1 MPSTVQII
9 RRRRKSGRSRSGQT
23 TGRILLIGGVIL
35 ITLLAGVL
43 GLVTSAIY
51 SDYVVALPVNA
62 DMSRIFGSIGR
73 EAFVPVQV
81 FDRTGTEL
89 FAELSNPSSEQRR
102 WYFLDPAGP
111 LTLPPHVIQATV
123 ASHDESFWTNQG
135 YVAEDLWGALFAGSN
150 IEGSPS
156 ENSTITQ
163 RLVETQLIAI
173 HPSPTNRL
181 KTYLQTAFLSED
193 LTSRYPKEKI
203 LEWYLNSANYGEL
216 AFGIDAAAL
225 VYFGKHA
232 SELTLAESALLAPIP
247 LNPNVTPFSSLEVS
261 IEHQGDVLRAMEDLG
276 MIDGKQADEALSEEI
291 ELNDSEAVGDTGY
304 DTLEAFLGVEL
315 EALLGAGAIGRSGLR
330 VTSSLD
336 YDLQL
341 QADCALRTHRAR
353 LSGAP
358 VASVEPSADGSPC
371 VASGLLPPLRPG
383 DAEVDHQIEDF
394 SSIVLDSATGEVL
407 SFVGAVEQ
415 PHEIGS
421 AIIPT
426 IYLTAFTQGY
436 SPGTMVLDIPDSDP
450 TQENAQ
456 DTTLN
461 IRGPVRMRN
470 ALANLFSFAAD
481 RTLRLVGTERVLNTM
496 RSLGIAPVLEVEDPG
511 EWRINDNGIRISLL
525 DLSFSYSTIANMGN
539 LIGLDQTI
547 YSGLSNGRGLR
558 PTVISEV
565 EDSQGN
571 LVYRFQPQSR
581 SVLSTQLA
589 FLLADVLSDE
599 AARWQTLGQSNP
611 LEIGRPGAVF
621 SASASD
627 EQDFWTIG
635 FTPSHIVG
643 VWAGNPDDDTT
654 KGVTVLNGTAP
665 IWHALIQYVTK
676 DIPSESWEMPAGI
689 SRVEVCDPSG
699 LLPTTYC
706 PSIVQE
712 IYIHGTEPTHADH
725 LYQPF
730 EINKETGK
738 LATLGTPAGLIEER
752 VYLVPPAEAA
762 AWADLLGFESP
773 PTEYDTL
780 QSRDMTSNGVSIS
793 APSSFDFVND
803 EVVIRG
809 SVHPANLAYYR
820 LQYGMGLKPTE
831 WVQIGVD
838 NILAVQNGRLGTW
851 DTDGLSGLYTLQLI
865 AVDDDD
871 QIFSAAVHITVDD
884 SPPEIEIIFPD
895 ELINIEMEIGSEL
908 IIQADV
914 HDEFG
919 LQEVIFYLDNTEL
932 KRSTAPPYSMRV
944 PGVSRGEHQILIRA
958 TDLAGNWSTS
968 VPINFFVR

>member
-9 RRRRKSGRSRSGQT
+9 RRRRKDGRSRSGQT
-23 TGRILLIGGVIL
+23 PGRILLIGGVIL

-51 SDYVVALPVNA
+51 SEYVAALPVDA

-89 FAELSNPSSEQRR
+89 IVELSNPAAELRR
-102 WYFLDPAGP
+102 WHYLDPAGP
-111 LTLPPHVIQATV
+111 LTLSPYVIQATV

-135 YVAEDLWGALFAGSN
+135 YVGEELWGAFFAGSN
-150 IEGSPS
+150 LGGTPR

-163 RLVETQLIAI
+163 SLVETQLIAL
-173 HPSPTNRL
+173 HPFPDSRL
-181 KTYLQTAFLSED
+181 KTSLQTAFLSED

-247 LNPNVTPFSSLEVS
+247 LNPADTPFSSPEVS
-261 IEHQGDVLRAMEDLG
+261 IEHQVDVLLAMVDLG
-276 MIDGKQADEALSEEI
+276 MIDGEQADAAFSEEI
-291 ELNDSEAVGDTGY
+291 DLNYPKAVGDSGY
-304 DTLEAFLGVEL
+304 DTLDSLLRAEL
-315 EALLGAGAIGRSGLR
+315 EALLGVRAIGRSGLR

-341 QADCALRTHRAR
+341 QADCALRTHKAR

-358 VASVEPSADGSPC
+358 AASVEPSADGSPC

-394 SSIVLDSATGEVL
+394 SSIVLDSSTGEVL

-421 AIIPT
+421 AIIPA

-450 TQENAQ
+450 TQENTQGAV
-456 DTTLN
+456 LN
-461 IRGPVRMRN
+461 IRGPVRMRT

-496 RSLGIAPVLEVEDPG
+496 RSLGVEPVLEVEDPG
-511 EWRINDNGIRISLL
+511 EWGIEDNGIRISLL

-539 LIGLDQTI
+539 LIGLDRTN
-547 YSGLSNGRGLR
+547 YSGFSNRRGLI
-558 PTVISEV
+558 PTLISEM

-571 LVYRFQPQSR
+571 LVYRFEPQTR
-581 SVLSTQLA
+581 AVLSTQLA
-589 FLLADVLSDE
+589 YLLADVLSDE

-621 SASASD
+621 SASTAD
-627 EQDFWTIG
+627 EHDFWTIG

-643 VWAGNPDDDTT
+643 VWAGNTDGDAT

-689 SRVEVCDPSG
+689 SRLEVCDPSG

-712 IYIHGTEPTHADH
+712 IFIHGTGPTHADH
-725 LYQPF
+725 LFQPF

-738 LATLGTPAGLIEER
+738 LATLGTPGGLIEER
-752 VYLVPPAEAA
+752 VYLVLPAEAV

-780 QSRDMTSNGVSIS
+780 QSREMTSNGVSIS

-809 SVHPANLAYYR
+809 SVQPTNLAYYR
-820 LQYGMGLKPTE
+820 LQYGMGLNPTE

-838 NILAVQNGRLGTW
+838 NELAVQNGRLGTW

-865 AVDDDD
+865 AVDEDD
-871 QIFSAAVHITVDD
+871 QIYSAAIHITVDD
-884 SPPEIEIIFPD
+884 SSPEIEIIFPE
-895 ELINIEMEIGSEL
+895 ELTNIEMEIGSEL

-919 LQEVIFYLDNTEL
+919 LQEVIFYMDNTEL
-932 KRSTAPPYSMRV
+932 KRSNTPPYSLRV
-944 PGVSRGEHQILIRA
+944 PVAIRGSHQVLIRA
-958 TDLAGNWSTS
+958 VDMAGNWSTS
-968 VPINFFVR
+968 APIDFLVR

>member
-1 MPSTVQII
+1 V
-9 RRRRKSGRSRSGQT
+9 GF
-23 TGRILLIGGVIL
+23 LIV
-35 ITLLAGVL
+35 LLAGFL

-51 SDYVVALPVNA
+51 SEYVTALPIDA

-89 FAELSNPSSEQRR
+89 IAELSNPSAVQRR
-102 WYFLDPAGP
+102 WYYLDPAGP

-135 YVAEDLWGALFAGSN
+135 YVGEDLWGALFAGSN
-150 IEGSPS
+150 LEGMPR

-163 RLVETQLIAI
+163 RLVESQLIALG
-173 HPSPTNRL
+173 PSPDSRL
-181 KTYLQTAFLSED
+181 RTSLQTALLSED
-193 LTSRYPKEKI
+193 LTNRYPKEKI

-232 SELTLAESALLAPIP
+232 SELSLAESALLAPIP
-247 LNPNVTPFSSLEVS
+247 QNPSITPFSSLDVS
-261 IEHQGDVLRAMEDLG
+261 IEHQVDVLLAMVDLG
-276 MIDGKQADEALSEEI
+276 MIDGEQADAAFSEEI
-291 ELNDSEAVGDTGY
+291 ELNDPEAVGY
-304 DTLEAFLGVEL
+304 DTLEEFLRVEL
-315 EALLGAGAIGRSGLR
+315 ETLLGESAIGRSGLR

-341 QADCALRTHRAR
+341 QADCALRTQKTR
-353 LSGAP
+353 LGGAP
-358 VASVEPSADGSPC
+358 ASSVEPSEDGSPC

-383 DAEVDHQIEDF
+383 DAEVDHQIEEF
-394 SSIVLDSATGEVL
+394 SSIVLDSSTGEIL

-436 SPGTMVLDIPDSDP
+436 SPGTMVLDIPESDP
-450 TQENAQ
+450 TQENTQGAV
-456 DTTLN
+456 LN
-461 IRGPVRMRN
+461 IRGPVRMRT
-470 ALANLFSFAAD
+470 AIANLFSFAAD

-511 EWRINDNGIRISLL
+511 EWRIEDNGIRISLL

-539 LIGLDQTI
+539 LIGLDQTN
-547 YSGLSNGRGLR
+547 YSGLSNGRGLK
-558 PTVISEV
+558 PTAISEV

-571 LVYRFQPQSR
+571 LVYRFEPQTR
-581 SVLSTQLA
+581 AVLSKQLA

-621 SASASD
+621 SASAAD
-627 EQDFWTIG
+627 KQDFWTIG

-643 VWAGNPDDDTT
+643 VWAGNPGGETT

-676 DIPSESWEMPAGI
+676 DVPSESWEIPAGI

-706 PSIVQE
+706 PSVVQE
-712 IYIHGTEPTHADH
+712 IFIHGTEPTHADH

-752 VYLVPPAEAA
+752 VYLVP
-762 AWADLLGFESP
+762 
-773 PTEYDTL
+773 
-780 QSRDMTSNGVSIS
+780 MTSNGVSIS

-809 SVHPANLAYYR
+809 SVHPENLAYYR
-820 LQYGMGLKPTE
+820 LQYGIGLNPTE
-831 WVQIGVD
+831 WFQIGVD
-838 NILAVQNGRLGTW
+838 NELAVQNGRLGTW
-851 DTDGLSGLYTLQLI
+851 DTDGLSGLFTLQLI

-871 QIFSAAVHITVDD
+871 QISSAAVHITVDD
-884 SPPEIEIIFPD
+884 SPPEIEIIFPE
-895 ELINIEMEIGSEL
+895 ELTNIEMEIGSEL

-919 LQEVIFYLDNTEL
+919 IKEVIFFLDNTEL
-932 KRSTAPPYSMRV
+932 SRSSAPPYSLRV
-944 PGVSRGEHQILIRA
+944 PVIVRGSHQVLIRA
-958 TDLAGNWSTS
+958 VDLAGNWSTS
-968 VPINFFVR
+968 APIDFLVR

>member
-23 TGRILLIGGVIL
+23 PGRILLIGGVIL
-35 ITLLAGVL
+35 ITLLVGVL

-51 SDYVVALPVNA
+51 SEYVVALPVGA
-62 DMSRIFGSIGR
+62 DMSRIFGPIGR

-81 FDRTGTEL
+81 FDRAGTEL
-89 FAELSNPSSEQRR
+89 IAELSNPAAEQRR
-102 WYFLDPAGP
+102 WYYLDPAGP

-135 YVAEDLWGALFAGSN
+135 YEGEDLWGALFAGSN
-150 IEGSPS
+150 LEGTSG
-156 ENSTITQ
+156 ENGTITQ
-163 RLVETQLIAI
+163 RLVESQLIAL
-173 HPSPTNRL
+173 HPSPDSRL
-181 KTYLQTAFLSED
+181 RTFLQTAFLSED

-247 LNPNVTPFSSLEVS
+247 LNPSVTPFSSPEVS
-261 IEHQGDVLRAMEDLG
+261 IEHQVDVLLAMVDLG
-276 MIDGKQADEALSEEI
+276 MIDGEQADAAFSEEI
-291 ELNDSEAVGDTGY
+291 ILNDPEAVEDTGF
-304 DTLEAFLGVEL
+304 DTLEAYLQVEL
-315 EALLGAGAIGRSGLR
+315 EALLSANAIGRSGLR

-341 QADCALRTHRAR
+341 QADCALRTHKAR
-353 LSGAP
+353 LSGATT
-358 VASVEPSADGSPC
+358 ASVEPSADGSPC

-383 DAEVDHQIEDF
+383 DAEVDHQIDDF
-394 SSIVLDSATGEVL
+394 SSIVLDASTGEVL

-415 PHEIGS
+415 PHEVGS

-436 SPGTMVLDIPDSDP
+436 SPGTMVLDIPNSDP
-450 TQENAQ
+450 TQENTRGAVQ
-456 DTTLN
+456 N
-461 IRGPVRMRN
+461 IRGPVRMRT

-481 RTLRLVGTERVLNTM
+481 RTLRLVGIERVLKTM
-496 RSLGIAPVLEVEDPG
+496 KSLGIAPVLEVEDPG
-511 EWRINDNGIRISLL
+511 EWGIEDNGIRISLL

-539 LIGLDQTI
+539 LIGLDQTN
-547 YSGLSNGRGLR
+547 YSGLTNERGLK

-571 LVYRFQPQSR
+571 LVYRFEPQTR
-581 SVLSTQLA
+581 AVLSTQLA
-589 FLLADVLSDE
+589 FLLADVMSDE

-621 SASASD
+621 SASAAD

-643 VWAGNPDDDTT
+643 VWAGNPDGDAT

-712 IYIHGTEPTHADH
+712 IFIHGTEPTHADH

-780 QSRDMTSNGVSIS
+780 QSREMTSNGVFIS
-793 APSSFDFVND
+793 APSSFDFVNN

-820 LQYGMGLKPTE
+820 LQYGMGLNPTE

-838 NILAVQNGRLGTW
+838 DELAVQNGRLGTW

-871 QIFSAAVHITVDD
+871 QISSAAVHITVDD
-884 SPPEIEIIFPD
+884 SPPEIEIIFPE
-895 ELINIEMEIGSEL
+895 ELTNIEMEIGSEL

-919 LQEVIFYLDNTEL
+919 LQEVIFFMDNTEL
-932 KRSTAPPYSMRV
+932 KRSSAPPYSMRIPV
-944 PGVSRGEHQILIRA
+944 EIRGSHRVLIRA
-958 TDLAGNWSTS
+958 LDLAGNWTTST
-968 VPINFFVR
+968 PIDFLVR

>member
-1 MPSTVQII
+1 MVQII
-9 RRRRKSGRSRSGQT
+9 RRRRRGGRSRSEQT
-23 TGRILLIGGVIL
+23 PGRILLIGGAIL

-51 SDYVVALPVNA
+51 SEYVSALPVDA

-81 FDRTGTEL
+81 FDRMGSEL
-89 FAELSNPSSEQRR
+89 IAELSNPAAELRR
-102 WYFLDPAGP
+102 WHYLDPAGP
-111 LTLPPHVIQATV
+111 LTLSPHVIQATI

-135 YVAEDLWGALFAGSN
+135 YVGEELWGALFAGSDP
-150 IEGSPS
+150 EGTPRK
-156 ENSTITQ
+156 NNAITQ
-163 RLVETQLIAI
+163 RLVEAQLLAL
-173 HPSPTNRL
+173 HPSPDSRL
-181 KTYLQTAFLSED
+181 RTSVQTAFLSED
-193 LTSRYPKEKI
+193 LTNRYPKEKI

-247 LNPNVTPFSSLEVS
+247 LNPAVTPFSSPEAS
-261 IEHQGDVLRAMEDLG
+261 IEHQVDVLMAMVDLG
-276 MIDGKQADEALSEEI
+276 MIDGEQADAAFSEKIILNYPKI
-291 ELNDSEAVGDTGY
+291 EGDSDY
-304 DTLEAFLGVEL
+304 DTLDSFLRAEL
-315 EALLGAGAIGRSGLR
+315 EALLGVRAIGRSGLR

-336 YDLQL
+336 YDIQL
-341 QADCALRTHRAR
+341 QADCALRTHKAR
-353 LSGAP
+353 LSGAA

-383 DAEVDHQIEDF
+383 DAEADHQIEDF
-394 SSIVLDSATGEVL
+394 SSIVLDASTGEVI
-407 SFVGAVEQ
+407 SFVGAVEK

-450 TQENAQ
+450 TQENTQGDA
-456 DTTLN
+456 LN
-461 IRGPVRMRN
+461 IRGPVRMRT

-481 RTLRLVGTERVLNTM
+481 RTLRLVGTERVLNTIG
-496 RSLGIAPVLEVEDPG
+496 SLGIVLGVEVEDPG
-511 EWRINDNGIRISLL
+511 EWGIEDNGIRISLL
-525 DLSFSYSTIANMGN
+525 DLSYSYSTIANMGI
-539 LIGLDQTI
+539 LIGLDQTN
-547 YSGLSNGRGLR
+547 YSGLSDGRGLK
-558 PTVISEV
+558 PSVISEV
-565 EDSQGN
+565 EDFQGN
-571 LVYRFQPQSR
+571 LVYRFEPQTR
-581 SVLSTQLA
+581 AVLSAQLA
-589 FLLADVLSDE
+589 YLLVDVLSDE

-621 SASASD
+621 STAAAD
-627 EQDFWTIG
+627 GPDFWTIG

-643 VWAGNPDDDTT
+643 VWAGNTDGGAV

-689 SRVEVCDPSG
+689 SRMEVCDPSG

-712 IYIHGTEPTHADH
+712 IFIHGTEPTHADH

-738 LATLGTPAGLIEER
+738 LATLGTPAELIEER

-780 QSRDMTSNGVSIS
+780 QSRDMTSNGVSLS

-809 SVHPANLAYYR
+809 SVQPVKLAYYR
-820 LQYGMGLKPTE
+820 LQYGVGLNPAE

-838 NILAVQNGRLGTW
+838 HEQAVQNGRLGTW
-851 DTDGLSGLYTLQLI
+851 DTDGLSGLFTLQLI
-865 AVDDDD
+865 AVDEDD
-871 QIFSAAVHITVDD
+871 QIYSAAVHITVDD
-884 SPPEIEIIFPD
+884 SSPEIKILFPE
-895 ELINIEMEIGSEL
+895 ELTNIEMEIGSEL
-908 IIQADV
+908 IIQVDV

-919 LQEVIFYLDNTEL
+919 LQEVIFYMDNTVL
-932 KRSTAPPYSMRV
+932 KRSSAPPYSLRI
-944 PGVSRGEHQILIRA
+944 PLAIRGSHQLLIRA
-958 TDLAGNWSTS
+958 VDLAGNWSTS
-968 VPINFFVR
+968 APIDFIVR